1 MTVGILVVELY
12 IPQSGSLKGK
22 RQVIKGLK
30 ERVKNR
36 FNVSVAEV
44 GELDLWQKAVLGIV
58 AVANEK
64 GFVNEVMDR
73 VVNFI
78 ASHPE
83 VQIVRSD
90 LQMV

>member
-30 ERVKNR
+30 ERLKNR
-36 FNVSVAEV
+36 FNVAVAEV
-44 GELDLWQKAVLGIV
+44 GELDLWQKAVLGVV

-83 VQIVRSD
+83 VQIVGSD

>member
-1 MTVGILVVELY
+1 VTVGILVVELY